1 MIVLLSIIV
10 VAISIVSCVG
20 IAEYSKYKAKEL
32 DYQREQAKT
41 VTSVTESEASVEL
54 AREKTKQLQIKAD
67 YKEKHNGEISEKDI
81 ELEITKEK
89 TKQLEIKERHY
100 KEHGERLYV

>member
-1 MIVLLSIIV
+1 MIALLITITIV
-10 VAISIVSCVG
+10 VGVICCLGIVSYE
-20 IAEYSKYKAKEL
+20 EYKEKEL

-41 VTSVTESEASVEL
+41 VTYVTESEASVEL